1 MPAFSSISASYV
13 AVVQFVIALVSFLF
27 IFCQFNGRQ
36 LPDLLI
42 RIIWYKVRLCQT
54 TNQSTHCGE
63 VYIFNVDSRVCD
75 THFSGA

>member
-1 MPAFSSISASYV
+1 MPAFSSISASNV

-42 RIIWYKVRLCQT
+42 RTIWYKVRLCQT

>member
-1 MPAFSSISASYV
+1 MPAFSSISASNV
-13 AVVQFVIALVSFLF
+13 AVVLFVIALVSFLF

-42 RIIWYKVRLCQT
+42 RTVWYKVRLCQT

>member
-27 IFCQFNGRQ
+27 IFCQFNDRQ
-36 LPDLLI
+36 LPDLLL
-42 RIIWYKVRLCQT
+42 RPIWYKVRFCQT